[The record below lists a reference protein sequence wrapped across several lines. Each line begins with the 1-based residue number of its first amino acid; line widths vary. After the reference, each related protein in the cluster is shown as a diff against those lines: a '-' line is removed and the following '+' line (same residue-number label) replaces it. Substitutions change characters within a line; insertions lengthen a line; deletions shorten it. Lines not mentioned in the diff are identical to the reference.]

1 MAKSIWVII
10 SVFSWVLSSLNR
22 KRRSTVVLGDS
33 PSTAE
38 PNPVSMQ
45 DGHTNT
51 IYNKHFNT
59 VVLHLVKAVLH
70 SAAVTIV
77 FMK

>member
-1 MAKSIWVII
+1 MVYCG
-10 SVFSWVLSSLNR
+10 F
-22 KRRSTVVLGDS
+22 RRHSRAQPL
-33 PSTAE
+33 
-38 PNPVSMQ
+38 SMQ

-70 SAAVTIV
+70 RAAVTIV